1 MHQQV
6 DIIQKENR
14 TWLKLQCEIHPEFIP
29 KWQICDEFW
38 VFERECNLS
47 NLDLHNFGEFER
59 IVNVPKLL
67 RSKPC
72 NLCHKKNRCSL
83 VKGGHSKE
91 RIENMINLF
100 DASGVR
106 PPNNLLLE
114 NVECEGPYHF
124 YTSSMNQAFYI
135 SLSYL
140 MKYHRPYHLFSPNN
154 SWFSC
159 VFFSK
164 KHPKNTTF
172 LRWCPIFCRILPLK
186 TLHHSLLFLPAK
198 PRPRKTSKA
207 HASARASKPRAFTSS
222 TTHWV

>member
-6 DIIQKENR
+6 DIVQKENR
-14 TWLKLQCEIHPEFIP
+14 TWLFWSWNSSRIYP
-29 KWQICDEFW
+29 KMTNLRWI
-38 VFERECNLS
+38 FEREWNLS
-47 NLDLHNFGEFER
+47 NLDLHNFWEFER

-135 SLSYL
+135 IILPDEIPPLTS
-140 MKYHRPYHLFSPNN
+140 FSPNS
-154 SWFSC
+154 SWLCC

-164 KHPKNTTF
+164 KHHTHTTF
-172 LRWCPIFCRILPLK
+172 LHWCPVFCRILPLK
-186 TLHHSLLFLPAK
+186 NASPFPVVPPCETPASEDIQG
-198 PRPRKTSKA
+198 PCQRTSFEA
-207 HASARASKPRAFTSS
+207 
-222 TTHWV
+222 